1 VGRTGATRSEFG
13 VVLRPTRLLALAALV
28 AVGFLYWKPI
38 LAYEHTAA
46 QLRTR
51 QQQVDALSS
60 EARDL
65 EARIDSVVSGPGFVR
80 EARRLGFVKPGQQL
94 FIVRGIAAWRKHH

>member
-1 VGRTGATRSEFG
+1 M
-13 VVLRPTRLLALAALV
+13 LRPTRVLALAALV
-28 AVGFLYWKPI
+28 AIGFLYWNPI
-38 LAYEHTAA
+38 RAYERTAGE
-46 QLRTR
+46 LRTR
-51 QQQVDALSS
+51 QEQVSALSA

-94 FIVRGIAAWRKHH
+94 FIVRGIADWRKHH